1 MKTFVEMTW
10 NDPNT
15 TRRVIVGPRI
25 IVSFSKV
32 YWLESGHVVSLLAE
46 LFISESKSQVYGA
59 VHDFIRCNPEATE
72 DITKLLLVNKFTAG
86 QYA

>member
-1 MKTFVEMTW
+1 MDQRLLFLFLRYTGGIW
-10 NDPNT
+10 PC
-15 TRRVIVGPRI
+15 GI
-25 IVSFSKV
+25 IT
-32 YWLESGHVVSLLAE
+32 LLAE

-72 DITKLLLVNKFTAG
+72 DISKLLLVNKFTAG

>member
-1 MKTFVEMTW
+1 MT
-10 NDPNT
+10 
-15 TRRVIVGPRI
+15 VGPRI

-32 YWLESGHVVSLLAE
+32 YWLESGHVVYIVTLLAE

-72 DITKLLLVNKFTAG
+72 DISKLLLVNKFIAG